1 MCGCVRE
8 EQRNDTGRY
17 GAVRGGTG
25 RGREVAGGLREA
37 GGRLRGNED
46 FGEVERN
53 ERKDVG
59 ISIFFYYFREKK

>member
-1 MCGCVRE
+1 MIRGG
-8 EQRNDTGRY
+8 TGRY
-17 GAVRGGTG
+17 GAVRGEGW
-25 RGREVAGGLREA
+25 REAAGGWREA